1 MKRAIRENHT
11 HRNGYNGEFHVA
23 IKKQIIK
30 HMKRIILII
39 SISALSYHLIAQNTV
54 DQVLAEVEKNNTT
67 LIAIRKSVDA
77 EKIGNKTGIFLQNPE
92 LAFNYLWGSPSV
104 IGNRSDFSVSQ
115 TFDFPTSY
123 GYKNQISDLK
133 NEQTEL
139 EYQKQLMDIRLK
151 TSLVCFDLIYANA
164 LQEELTKRVDY
175 AKSIAKSYQLKFE
188 KGETNILEYNKAQ
201 LNLLNVSKELE
212 SIEIERNALLAELTG
227 LNGGNTVDFNVS
239 SFQIPELPAD
249 FEQWYVLAEQK
260 NPTFSWLKKEIE
272 ISQKQ
277 TGLNRAM
284 SLPKLQTG
292 YMSESVVGQQFQ
304 GVTVGLTIPLWE
316 NKNKVKYAEANSQA
330 LKSIAADNKI
340 QFYNHLKAV
349 HTKTIALQKNVNE
362 YRSSLLTF
370 DSSELS
376 KKALDQGEISLID
389 YLMDFSFYYESL
401 NKLLELE
408 RDLNKTMAEL
418 KRYM

>member
-1 MKRAIRENHT
+1 
-11 HRNGYNGEFHVA
+11 
-23 IKKQIIK
+23 
-30 HMKRIILII
+30 MKRIILII
-39 SISALSYHLIAQNTV
+39 SISALSCHLFAQNTV
-54 DQVLAEVEKNNTT
+54 DQILSEVEKNNTT
-67 LIAIRKSVDA
+67 LIATRKSIDA

-92 LAFNYLWGSPSV
+92 VAFNYLWGSPSV
-104 IGNRSDFSVSQ
+104 IGNRTDFSISQ
-115 TFDFPTSY
+115 TFDFPTAY
-123 GYKNQISDLK
+123 GFKNQISDLK

-151 TSLVCFDLIYANA
+151 TSLICFDLIYANA
-164 LQEELTKRVDY
+164 LQEKLTKRVEY
-175 AKSIAKSYQLKFE
+175 AQSIAKSYQQKFE
-188 KGETNILEYNKAQ
+188 AGETNILEYNKSQ

-212 SIEIERNALLAELTG
+212 SIGIERNALSAELAG
-227 LNGGNTVDFNVS
+227 LNGGQAIDFTESV
-239 SFQIPELPAD
+239 FQITELPAD
-249 FEQWYVLAEQK
+249 FEQWYALAEQK

-277 TGLNRAM
+277 AGLNRAM

-292 YMSESVVGQQFQ
+292 YMSELVVGQQFQ
-304 GVTVGLTIPLWE
+304 GISVGLSIPLWE

-330 LKSIAADNKI
+330 LESVAADNKI
-340 QFYNHLKAV
+340 QFYNHLKAL

-362 YRSSLLTF
+362 YRSGLVAF

-376 KKALDQGEISLID
+376 KKALDHGEISLID
-389 YLMDFSFYYESL
+389 YLMEFSLYYESV

-408 RDLNKTMAEL
+408 RDMNEAMAEL